1 MKFKFLRLPARSF
14 IHPASSPEKPC
25 IIGPW
30 APTNIQITIS
40 ILYSLFSQM
49 SCRENLKTQIKLP
62 RGGLYC
68 VRYGHSLTIN
78 PSPGMYHE
86 LHPFSAMDKWTV
98 LKTTLPWQWWECV
111 ICSLSKVKLGTKSSN
126 VFPFGRCS
134 AQAARYIPTLHNPA
148 LALPPPCPALPTI
161 RSTICAFIKSL
172 HSESTVKIQGIPQLE
187 TNTNYVQ
194 MLISKVF

>member
-1 MKFKFLRLPARSF
+1 MKFQFLRLPARSF
-14 IHPASSPEKPC
+14 IHPASNPEKPC

-40 ILYSLFSQM
+40 ILYWLFSQM
-49 SCRENLKTQIKLP
+49 SCRQNLKTQIKLP

-86 LHPFSAMDKWTV
+86 IDPNSTMNIDSVKINT
-98 LKTTLPWQWWECV
+98 
-111 ICSLSKVKLGTKSSN
+111 SLIMMRTKHSN
-126 VFPFGRCS
+126 VFSFGRCS
-134 AQAARYIPTLHNPA
+134 AQAAARYIPTLHNPA

-187 TNTNYVQ
+187 TNTN
-194 MLISKVF
+194 